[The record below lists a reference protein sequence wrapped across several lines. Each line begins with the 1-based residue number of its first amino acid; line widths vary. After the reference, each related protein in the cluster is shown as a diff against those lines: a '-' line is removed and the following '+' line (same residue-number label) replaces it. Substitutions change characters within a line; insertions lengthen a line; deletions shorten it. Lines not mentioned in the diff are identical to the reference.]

1 MSAARAETELVALGL
16 QPLALDAKRS
26 AAYVGLS
33 PRCFLEAVDSGL
45 YPKPM
50 PGPGRKRW
58 NRIALEAAHGLSR
71 SGGDAIMGQID
82 EARSQLRGQGT
93 GLSLFPPRKDKGSAA
108 RRARQP

>member
-33 PRCFLEAVDSGL
+33 PRRFLEAVDSGL

-71 SGGDAIMGQID
+71 SGGDAKIG
-82 EARSQLRGQGT
+82 
-93 GLSLFPPRKDKGSAA
+93 
-108 RRARQP
+108 RAHV